1 MDPAQPSVR
10 TRTALITG
18 ATRGIGY
25 ELSKLFAKDGYHL
38 VLVARDGQRLNQ
50 VAKEMETAYGIKI
63 RTILK
68 DLSGRTAAEAVFD
81 ELQKDSTRIDVLVNN
96 AGYALYGPFRETDLG
111 SELGMMQINM
121 ESPTQLTK
129 LCLDQMIKRGEG
141 KILNV
146 ASTAAFQPGPLM
158 AVYYATKAYILSF
171 SEALAN
177 ELQGTG
183 VTVTALCPGPT
194 KTGFQE
200 RAGIEGLK
208 MYGGWRV
215 LDAETVARIGYRGMM
230 EGRTVVVPGLF
241 NKLLAFTVRLGPRNL
256 VTRIARRLQEGRK
269 RV

>member
-1 MDPAQPSVR
+1 MDSAQPSVR

-18 ATRGIGY
+18 ATSGIGY
-25 ELSKLFAKDGYHL
+25 ELSKLFARDGYDL
-38 VLVARDGQRLNQ
+38 VLVARDGQKLNH
-50 VAKEMETAYGIKI
+50 VADELRTRYGINVKI
-63 RTILK
+63 ISK

-81 ELQKDSTRIDVLVNN
+81 ELHKQSIRIDVLVNN
-96 AGYALYGPFRETDLG
+96 AGYALHGPFRETDLG

-129 LCLDQMIKRGEG
+129 LLLGPMIKRGEG

-146 ASTAAFQPGPLM
+146 ASTASFHPGPWM

-177 ELQGTG
+177 ELQETG

-194 KTGFQE
+194 KTRFQE
-200 RAGIEGLK
+200 RAGIEAMK
-208 MYGGWRV
+208 RYGGWRV
-215 LDAETVARIGYRGMM
+215 LDAETVARVGYRGMM

-241 NKLLAFTVRLGPRNL
+241 NKLLVFTVRLGPRNL